1 MRRTCGRRIGD
12 GVAREGRGRGGPCLV
27 RSPLK
32 TTVGWGRGSRALS
45 RRRWGVQAVRPYID
59 GSATTTAM
67 SPGAAPAS
75 RGVRRGRVFGQ
86 PPQEIWQHRL
96 LTRPRRPRATIGRRS
111 RDIRTRHPRPPGPL
125 HPHAALGP
133 PAASASVREKRESG
147 GRWGEKECED

>member
-12 GVAREGRGRGGPCLV
+12 GVGREGRGRGGPCLV

-32 TTVGWGRGSRALS
+32 TTVGVGARKPRLVTSELGRTGGSTLHRRICNDDGHES
-45 RRRWGVQAVRPYID
+45 RRRR
-59 GSATTTAM
+59 
-67 SPGAAPAS
+67 
-75 RGVRRGRVFGQ
+75 RVFGQ

-111 RDIRTRHPRPPGPL
+111 RDIRTRHARPPGPL
-125 HPHAALGP
+125 HPHAASGP

-147 GRWGEKECED
+147 GRWGEKECKD

>member
-32 TTVGWGRGSRALS
+32 MTVGVGVGARKPRLVSSELGRTGGSTLHRRICNDDGHES
-45 RRRWGVQAVRPYID
+45 RRRR
-59 GSATTTAM
+59 
-67 SPGAAPAS
+67 
-75 RGVRRGRVFGQ
+75 RVFGQ

-96 LTRPRRPRATIGRRS
+96 LTRPRRPHATIGRRS

-125 HPHAALGP
+125 QGHPPLAPPCVRSEKAAADGEKK
-133 PAASASVREKRESG
+133 SVRTERRG
-147 GRWGEKECED
+147 WLGFH